1 MHSAGIRAMGALMD
15 TVMLRADAAADKAA
29 AIRATLQRL
38 APHCCWTSGTWEG
51 LGLMWNEI
59 QSTSQ
64 HITKLSDHL
73 MHVER
78 DLARAAP

>member
-1 MHSAGIRAMGALMD
+1 
-15 TVMLRADAAADKAA
+15 
-29 AIRATLQRL
+29 L
-38 APHCCWTSGTWEG
+38 APHCCWTGGTWEG
-51 LGLMWNEI
+51 LGLAWNEI

-73 MHVER
+73 MHIER